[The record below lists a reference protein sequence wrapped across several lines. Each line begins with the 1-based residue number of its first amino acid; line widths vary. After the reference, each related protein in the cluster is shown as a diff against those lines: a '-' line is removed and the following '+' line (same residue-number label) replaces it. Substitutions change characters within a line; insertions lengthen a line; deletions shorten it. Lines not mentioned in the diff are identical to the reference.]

1 MDGQESQQTG
11 VGGDFPNCQSSA
23 ETEAAAR
30 GQKNQE
36 KTQEVNKSSIVEGG
50 CSEVDKQ
57 NKATKTTDT
66 DSTVRAEISSGV
78 GTSVTTSAHAHAAN
92 ESAAAKPTT
101 STVTST
107 NQAARRRAP
116 AIPPLPPCFTT
127 LKTFK
132 SLLLLRPQLQQLAAM
147 LNTAPAD
154 STADSISCQPSS
166 TAGAAGRHS
175 NRSSGVTCVSGNEA
189 RDITNDSPDVE
200 VESSEDCEEIIQSDE
215 DVEPGKLIIDLSRG
229 SETRLGAVE
238 NKDHVVSP
246 GRTRDTPELGKQPP
260 TSSDEVTEG
269 RLSVH
274 ESRQATEDNQMLT
287 NNKTGSK
294 QNQISDLSSHEI
306 NNGTEATS
314 SSGDSSLVQ
323 SSVVPTTTVR
333 SKAKNNRPLD
343 QNRSQENAT
352 SNASGIRINNI
363 SYRTSYEYK
372 MLSSRFSSLFLWP
385 ALLSKIPVRG
395 SSQIGPALLS
405 KIPVRGSSQI
415 GPVFAERHP
424 PPRVGDG
431 DSSKASVARKRK
443 PVGLL
448 EKGPNRCKRP
458 GLAAVRMAS
467 SASLS
472 TPGQQMCIVGQGTAI
487 RNETPETQPDKPS
500 GASDVVLAASQLVSL
515 SKSSAA
521 AGSSPYNTRK
531 SKRKATPVKRSSNQ
545 TNDNC
550 PSKRSKVIEISDSF
564 LSSED
569 DFTSEDDSALSD
581 YSPPKRS
588 TRKTGSVKSTR
599 STRQTSSRKAEVLS
613 AIDAQLISN
622 TRATPSTTT
631 GQAANANETATTQV
645 VISSDSVEE
654 SQPSFPAVQEGTDV
668 TSAQGDDTA
677 GQQSSAAANQ
687 SSSTKSK
694 PSKKESPSSSTKR
707 KTSKPER
714 NRGARW
720 RAMLPK
726 DDDPDESDVE

>member
-1 MDGQESQQTG
+1 MQASGDVDGQESQRTA
-11 VGGDFPNCQSSA
+11 VSSHFPNSQSSA

-30 GQKNQE
+30 GQKNRE
-36 KTQEVNKSSIVEGG
+36 KAQEVNETSIVEGE
-50 CSEVDKQ
+50 CSEIDKQ
-57 NKATKTTDT
+57 NNAIKSTET
-66 DSTVRAEISSGV
+66 DSTVCAEISSEV
-78 GTSVTTSAHAHAAN
+78 STCATPSAHAHTNTNRVRAGN
-92 ESAAAKPTT
+92 ESTAEKPTT

-154 STADSISCQPSS
+154 STAGPISCQPLS

-175 NRSSGVTCVSGNEA
+175 NRSSGVTCVSRNEA
-189 RDITNDSPDVE
+189 RDMTNEDVD
-200 VESSEDCEEIIQSDE
+200 EDDDEDESDE
-215 DVEPGKLIIDLSRG
+215 DVEPGKLIIDLSRD
-229 SETRLGAVE
+229 SETRLGAIE
-238 NKDHVVSP
+238 NNDHVVSP
-246 GRTRDTPELGKQPP
+246 GRTRDTPELVKQPP
-260 TSSDEVTEG
+260 TSSDDVTEG
-269 RLSVH
+269 RLSVD
-274 ESRQATEDNQMLT
+274 ESRVATEETRMLA
-287 NNKTGSK
+287 NNKIGSQ
-294 QNQISDLSSHEI
+294 QNQISDLSSHKT
-306 NNGTEATS
+306 NNGAEATS
-314 SSGDSSLVQ
+314 SGGDSSLTQ
-323 SSVVPTTTVR
+323 TSVAPTTTVR
-333 SKAKNNRPLD
+333 SKDKNNRPLD
-343 QNRSQENAT
+343 QNCSQENAT

-363 SYRTSYEYK
+363 SYRNSYEYK

-385 ALLSKIPVRG
+385 ALLSKIPV
-395 SSQIGPALLS
+395 ILS

-424 PPRVGDG
+424 PPKVGDG
-431 DSSKASVARKRK
+431 DSSKRSVARKRK
-443 PVGLL
+443 PAGLL

-487 RNETPETQPDKPS
+487 RNETPETQPDEPS

-515 SKSSAA
+515 SKSSTV
-521 AGSSPYNTRK
+521 GNSPYNTRK

-545 TNDNC
+545 TSDTC
-550 PSKRSKVIEISDSF
+550 PSKRGKVIEISDSF

-588 TRKTGSVKSTR
+588 TRKTGTIKSNR
-599 STRQTSSRKAEVLS
+599 STRQTSSLKAEVS
-613 AIDAQLISN
+613 TASDAQLISN
-622 TRATPSTTT
+622 TQATPSTAT
-631 GQAANANETATTQV
+631 GQAANANETTPTQV
-645 VISSDSVEE
+645 VISSDTADET
-654 SQPSFPAVQEGTDV
+654 QPSLQAVQEGTDV
-668 TSAQGDDTA
+668 TAPGDDTA
-677 GQQSSAAANQ
+677 GQQSGAAANQ

-694 PSKKESPSSSTKR
+694 ASKNESPSSSTKR

-726 DDDPDESDVE
+726 VDDPDESDVE